1 MIKHWAPLTEDIKA
15 LMRTMRG
22 DTPNV
27 MKAFS
32 GLAQAALVP
41 KALDAKTKE
50 LIALGISVAIRC
62 DDCIGF
68 HVKAA
73 LDHGAS
79 REEIIEA
86 LGMAIYMGAGPSV
99 MYATHALEAYEQFK
113 PVAQGAAPASTAA

>member
-1 MIKHWAPLTEDIKA
+1 MIKQWAPLTEDIKA

-32 GLAQAALVP
+32 GLAQAASAP
-41 KALDAKTKE
+41 QALDVKTKE
-50 LIALGISVAIRC
+50 LIALAISVAIRC

-73 LDHGAS
+73 LDHGAT
-79 REEIIEA
+79 REEIVET

-113 PVAQGAAPASTAA
+113 AAAAVSASTAA

>member
-1 MIKHWAPLTEDIKA
+1 MIKQWAEHTDDIKA

-32 GLAQAALVP
+32 GLAQAALAP
-41 KALDAKTKE
+41 QALDAKSKE

-73 LDHGAS
+73 LDHGAT
-79 REEIIEA
+79 RAEIVET

-99 MYATHALEAYEQFK
+99 MYATHALEAYEQFAK
-113 PVAQGAAPASTAA
+113 PATATTAA

>member
-32 GLAQAALVP
+32 GLAQAASAP
-41 KALDAKTKE
+41 QTLDSKTKE
-50 LIALGISVAIRC
+50 LIALAISVAIRC

-73 LDHGAS
+73 LDLGAT
-79 REEIIEA
+79 REEIVET

-113 PVAQGAAPASTAA
+113 AAAPASTAA